1 MTITTQKP
9 LAHEVRTCEPRFW
22 HHGPRFWHHG
32 HFNSTNDGKPS
43 DVTIAMPTSEEYR
56 DGINKL
62 RVKIDCPVLGCPQEQ
77 LAKELTELPSLRV
90 DLADDAAD
98 AEQRASTKRKTVA
111 EYLKERHREEMFKR
125 WPQFEQDTQD
135 QLSRMSAE
143 IDSLIF
149 KLFITNL
156 IIAIAIV
163 IGSISWVF

>member
-1 MTITTQKP
+1 MTMTTMMKKTDAQSVPPTVPALPTRVERSRKFSGI
-9 LAHEVRTCEPRFW
+9 ANS
-22 HHGPRFWHHG
+22 GP
-32 HFNSTNDGKPS
+32 TL
-43 DVTIAMPTSEEYR
+43 PTRDEYR
-56 DGINKL
+56 DGMNKL